1 MNKNKIAKILAT
13 TAIASG
19 LIVVATDSVEA
30 NAQVTKDI
38 KNDVSEKVEDIKK
51 GQVVNVNSNVRI
63 RENANEDSQIIG
75 YLTNGQ
81 EVEIIGE
88 TDGWYQI
95 KSNDVKGY
103 IKFDYIKV
111 LSDTNIV
118 TGTVVNISTTL
129 SVRETSDV
137 LGKELAKLTNGTK
150 LIVIG
155 EEDSWYKIK
164 YENLVGYVY
173 KDYVK
178 VNKENTQIENNF
190 ESVQERTISTT
201 KGTVTGVN
209 TSLNV
214 RSGASTSASI
224 IGTLKNGA
232 NVDITGESGN
242 WYKINYSGKVGYVSK
257 NYVKKGTT
265 PQSQQKPEEKPQ
277 TETKVTGTVTG
288 ITTTLNIR
296 SGASTSASIIGT
308 LKNGAKVEITGES
321 GNWYK
326 INYNGRVGYVS
337 KDYVKKG
344 GATTPEQKPEDKPQ
358 TETKVTGTVTGITT
372 TLSVRS
378 GASTSATII
387 GTLKNGAKVEITGES
402 GDWYKINYNGKV
414 GYVYKSYIKKGTTGT
429 TGGDG
434 GTSTTTEKKG
444 VVVGI
449 STTLN
454 VRSGASTTASIIGT
468 LRNGAQVTIIGESGN
483 WYKIKF
489 NERVGYVSKDYVR
502 EGNSNDG
509 QGQVTQATFEN
520 VYAVMSA
527 HIGSP
532 YVWGGAGEYLTS
544 SLLYTLSNRFP
555 ADAANGAYSRA
566 WQYVDQGYRAFDC
579 SGLMQWGYAQVG
591 IKIGRTTWDQITCGT
606 EVSLNNLKPGDLLF
620 NTSLT
625 HVGMYIGN
633 GQWIESPNRS
643 ANVRVTAVPWG
654 SIGRA
659 RRVLK

>member
-288 ITTTLNIR
+288 ITTTLNVR

-308 LKNGAKVEITGES
+308 LKNGAKVDITGES

>member
-232 NVDITGESGN
+232 KVD
-242 WYKINYSGKVGYVSK
+242 
-257 NYVKKGTT
+257 
-265 PQSQQKPEEKPQ
+265 
-277 TETKVTGTVTG
+277 
-288 ITTTLNIR
+288 
-296 SGASTSASIIGT
+296 
-308 LKNGAKVEITGES
+308 ITGES

>member
-30 NAQVTKDI
+30 KAQVTKDV

-63 RENANEDSQIIG
+63 RENANEDSKVIG

-88 TDGWYQI
+88 TKGWYQI

-190 ESVQERTISTT
+190 ESVQERAISKT

-232 NVDITGESGN
+232 KVDITGESGN

-257 NYVKKGTT
+257 DYVKKGTT
-265 PQSQQKPEEKPQ
+265 PQSQPKPEEKPQ

-288 ITTTLNIR
+288 IKTTLNIR

-321 GNWYK
+321 GN
-326 INYNGRVGYVS
+326 
-337 KDYVKKG
+337 
-344 GATTPEQKPEDKPQ
+344 
-358 TETKVTGTVTGITT
+358 
-372 TLSVRS
+372 
-378 GASTSATII
+378 
-387 GTLKNGAKVEITGES
+387 
-402 GDWYKINYNGKV
+402 WYKINYNGKV

-454 VRSGASTTASIIGT
+454 VRSGASTSASIIGT

-509 QGQVTQATFEN
+509 QGQVIRATFEN

-544 SLLYTLSNRFP
+544 SLLYTLSKRFP

>member
-232 NVDITGESGN
+232 KVDITGESGN

-265 PQSQQKPEEKPQ
+265 PQSQQKPEE
-277 TETKVTGTVTG
+277 
-288 ITTTLNIR
+288 
-296 SGASTSASIIGT
+296 
-308 LKNGAKVEITGES
+308 
-321 GNWYK
+321 
-326 INYNGRVGYVS
+326 
-337 KDYVKKG
+337 
-344 GATTPEQKPEDKPQ
+344 KPQ

>member
-265 PQSQQKPEEKPQ
+265 PQSQPKPEEKPQ

-288 ITTTLNIR
+288 ITTTLNVR

-308 LKNGAKVEITGES
+308 LKNGAKVDITGES

-372 TLSVRS
+372 TLIIRS
-378 GASTSATII
+378 GASTSASII

-429 TGGDG
+429 TGGDS

>member
-30 NAQVTKDI
+30 KAQVTKDV

-63 RENANEDSQIIG
+63 RENANEDSKVIG

-88 TDGWYQI
+88 TKGWYQI

-190 ESVQERTISTT
+190 ESVQERAISKT

-214 RSGASTSASI
+214 
-224 IGTLKNGA
+224 
-232 NVDITGESGN
+232 
-242 WYKINYSGKVGYVSK
+242 
-257 NYVKKGTT
+257 
-265 PQSQQKPEEKPQ
+265 
-277 TETKVTGTVTG
+277 
-288 ITTTLNIR
+288 R

-326 INYNGRVGYVS
+326 INYNG
-337 KDYVKKG
+337 
-344 GATTPEQKPEDKPQ
+344 
-358 TETKVTGTVTGITT
+358 
-372 TLSVRS
+372 
-378 GASTSATII
+378 
-387 GTLKNGAKVEITGES
+387 
-402 GDWYKINYNGKV
+402 KV
-414 GYVYKSYIKKGTTGT
+414 GYVYKSYIKKGTTGTTGT

-454 VRSGASTTASIIGT
+454 VRSGASTSASIIGT

-509 QGQVTQATFEN
+509 QGQVIRATFEN

-544 SLLYTLSNRFP
+544 SLLYTLSKRFP

>member
-232 NVDITGESGN
+232 KVEITGESGN

-265 PQSQQKPEEKPQ
+265 PQSQQKPEE
-277 TETKVTGTVTG
+277 
-288 ITTTLNIR
+288 
-296 SGASTSASIIGT
+296 
-308 LKNGAKVEITGES
+308 
-321 GNWYK
+321 
-326 INYNGRVGYVS
+326 
-337 KDYVKKG
+337 
-344 GATTPEQKPEDKPQ
+344 KPQ

>member
-265 PQSQQKPEEKPQ
+265 PQSQPKPEEKPQ

-308 LKNGAKVEITGES
+308 LKNGAKVDITGES

>member
-232 NVDITGESGN
+232 KVEITGESGN

-257 NYVKKGTT
+257 DYVKKGTT
-265 PQSQQKPEEKPQ
+265 PQSQPKPEEKPQ

-308 LKNGAKVEITGES
+308 LKNGAKVDITGES

>member
-288 ITTTLNIR
+288 ITTTLNVR

-308 LKNGAKVEITGES
+308 LKNGAKVDITGES

-372 TLSVRS
+372 TLNIRS
-378 GASTSATII
+378 GASTSASII

>member
-265 PQSQQKPEEKPQ
+265 PQSQPKPEEKPQ

-288 ITTTLNIR
+288 ITTTLNVR

-308 LKNGAKVEITGES
+308 LKNGAKVDITGES

-372 TLSVRS
+372 TLIVRS

-483 WYKIKF
+483 WYNIKY

-502 EGNSNDG
+502 EGNSIDG

>member
-63 RENANEDSQIIG
+63 RENANEDSQIMG

-265 PQSQQKPEEKPQ
+265 PQSQPKPEEKPQ

-288 ITTTLNIR
+288 ITTTLNVR

-308 LKNGAKVEITGES
+308 LKNGAKVDITGES

-372 TLSVRS
+372 TLNIRS
-378 GASTSATII
+378 GASTSASII

>member
-265 PQSQQKPEEKPQ
+265 PQSQPKPEEKPQ

-288 ITTTLNIR
+288 ITTTLNVR

-308 LKNGAKVEITGES
+308 LKNGAKVDITGES

>member
-265 PQSQQKPEEKPQ
+265 PQSQPKPEEKPQ

-288 ITTTLNIR
+288 ITTTLNLR

-308 LKNGAKVEITGES
+308 LKNGAKVDITGES

>member
-288 ITTTLNIR
+288 ITTTLNVR

>member
-232 NVDITGESGN
+232 KVEITGESGN

-265 PQSQQKPEEKPQ
+265 PQSQPKPEEKPQ

-308 LKNGAKVEITGES
+308 LKNGAKVDITGES

>member
-232 NVDITGESGN
+232 NVDIT
-242 WYKINYSGKVGYVSK
+242 
-257 NYVKKGTT
+257 
-265 PQSQQKPEEKPQ
+265 
-277 TETKVTGTVTG
+277 
-288 ITTTLNIR
+288 
-296 SGASTSASIIGT
+296 
-308 LKNGAKVEITGES
+308 
-321 GNWYK
+321 
-326 INYNGRVGYVS
+326 
-337 KDYVKKG
+337 
-344 GATTPEQKPEDKPQ
+344 
-358 TETKVTGTVTGITT
+358 
-372 TLSVRS
+372 
-378 GASTSATII
+378 
-387 GTLKNGAKVEITGES
+387 
-402 GDWYKINYNGKV
+402 
-414 GYVYKSYIKKGTTGT
+414 
-429 TGGDG
+429 
-434 GTSTTTEKKG
+434 
-444 VVVGI
+444 
-449 STTLN
+449 
-454 VRSGASTTASIIGT
+454 
-468 LRNGAQVTIIGESGN
+468 
-483 WYKIKF
+483 
-489 NERVGYVSKDYVR
+489 
-502 EGNSNDG
+502 
-509 QGQVTQATFEN
+509 
-520 VYAVMSA
+520 
-527 HIGSP
+527 
-532 YVWGGAGEYLTS
+532 
-544 SLLYTLSNRFP
+544 
-555 ADAANGAYSRA
+555 
-566 WQYVDQGYRAFDC
+566 
-579 SGLMQWGYAQVG
+579 
-591 IKIGRTTWDQITCGT
+591 
-606 EVSLNNLKPGDLLF
+606 
-620 NTSLT
+620 
-625 HVGMYIGN
+625 
-633 GQWIESPNRS
+633 
-643 ANVRVTAVPWG
+643 
-654 SIGRA
+654 
-659 RRVLK
+659 